1 MRAPRALDHE
11 FSPITTP
18 AAVPAASTITAP
30 YSVLLIDAHALDTS
44 ATAMSAR
51 LSRVRVGSTNFLMV
65 RICNLV
71 KLNQHARA

>member
-1 MRAPRALDHE
+1 M
-11 FSPITTP
+11 
-18 AAVPAASTITAP
+18 TAP
-30 YSVLLIDAHALDTS
+30 FSLLLIDAHALDTS

-51 LSRVRVGSTNFLMV
+51 LSRVRVGSTNFLVV